1 MIIGQAKASLKAARE
16 SGLFCF
22 REAIPGRPERIRPT
36 RRLLDAGTI
45 DKKLKLW
52 YVERSFE
59 VPHNPQT
66 PKQERKM
73 RKLLS
78 RIRLVTSEFVRK
90 HIVDHEENIWPNMS
104 SSDLHQLERHTDAS
118 IR

>member
-1 MIIGQAKASLKAARE
+1 
-16 SGLFCF
+16 
-22 REAIPGRPERIRPT
+22 
-36 RRLLDAGTI
+36 
-45 DKKLKLW
+45 
-52 YVERSFE
+52 
-59 VPHNPQT
+59 
-66 PKQERKM
+66 M